1 MKNKCKC
8 GNYEKCVREIGA
20 TDSGKLYIIGGS
32 KNHFKCGIVK
42 NQIAKLNNIIKN
54 KLTILVMLGTLAIGC
69 SRKSAPTIIYQ
80 DKIVKSI
87 DTVTIQSRVTDTI
100 PCDDFEI
107 FIENEVHDTV
117 YLKVVDKVVSVK
129 YVKTTD
135 TVFRETIIVQPTPR
149 KSVIKTDNSVKAK
162 KNSIIGNDNTM
173 TTKKNNWWW
182 IFLAGMLTWFIIQN
196 VLFKIA
202 KRFIPILNFLP

>member
-1 MKNKCKC
+1 MKNK
-8 GNYEKCVREIGA
+8 
-20 TDSGKLYIIGGS
+20 LYILAVIG
-32 KNHFKCGIVK
+32 
-42 NQIAKLNNIIKN
+42 L
-54 KLTILVMLGTLAIGC
+54 MAIGC

-107 FIENEVHDTV
+107 YIENEVHDTV
-117 YLKVVDKVVSVK
+117 YLKVVDRQVSIKYIKVR
-129 YVKTTD
+129 D

-162 KNSIIGNDNTM
+162 KNSIIGNDNVM
-173 TTKKNNWWW
+173 TTKKPDKFWLGVFCAFALLYG
-182 IFLAGMLTWFIIQN
+182 IGIIS
-196 VLFKIA
+196 K
-202 KRFIPILNFLP
+202 ILNLYVPPSVFINTIIKKSLPGLI

>member
-1 MKNKCKC
+1 MKNK
-8 GNYEKCVREIGA
+8 
-20 TDSGKLYIIGGS
+20 LYILAVIG
-32 KNHFKCGIVK
+32 
-42 NQIAKLNNIIKN
+42 L
-54 KLTILVMLGTLAIGC
+54 MAIGC
-69 SRKSAPTIIYQ
+69 SRKSAPTIIFQ
-80 DKIVKSI
+80 DKIVKSV

-162 KNSIIGNDNTM
+162 KNSIIGNDNVM

-196 VLFKIA
+196 VLFRVLKTYFPFL
-202 KRFIPILNFLP
+202 KFLP

>member
-1 MKNKCKC
+1 MKNKI
-8 GNYEKCVREIGA
+8 YILAVIG
-20 TDSGKLYIIGGS
+20 L
-32 KNHFKCGIVK
+32 
-42 NQIAKLNNIIKN
+42 
-54 KLTILVMLGTLAIGC
+54 MAIGC

-80 DKIVKSI
+80 DKIVKSV

-162 KNSIIGNDNTM
+162 KNSIIGNDNVM

-182 IFLAGMLTWFIIQN
+182 IFLAGMLTWFIVQN
-196 VLFKIA
+196 VLFRVLKMYV
-202 KRFIPILNFLP
+202 PIFKFLP

>member
-1 MKNKCKC
+1 MKNK
-8 GNYEKCVREIGA
+8 
-20 TDSGKLYIIGGS
+20 LYILAVIG
-32 KNHFKCGIVK
+32 
-42 NQIAKLNNIIKN
+42 L
-54 KLTILVMLGTLAIGC
+54 MAIGC

-80 DKIVKSI
+80 DKIVNSV

-107 FIENEVHDTV
+107 YIENEVHDTV
-117 YLKVVDKVVSVK
+117 YLKVVDRQVSIKYIKVR
-129 YVKTTD
+129 D

-162 KNSIIGNDNTM
+162 KNSIIGNDNVM

-196 VLFKIA
+196 VLFRVLKTYFPFL
-202 KRFIPILNFLP
+202 KFLP

>member
-1 MKNKCKC
+1 M
-8 GNYEKCVREIGA
+8 R
-20 TDSGKLYIIGGS
+20 KLI
-32 KNHFKCGIVK
+32 
-42 NQIAKLNNIIKN
+42 
-54 KLTILVMLGTLAIGC
+54 ILVIFGHLAIGC

-162 KNSIIGNDNTM
+162 KNSIIGNDNVM

-196 VLFKIA
+196 VLFRVLKTYFPFL
-202 KRFIPILNFLP
+202 KFLP

>member
-1 MKNKCKC
+1 MKNK
-8 GNYEKCVREIGA
+8 
-20 TDSGKLYIIGGS
+20 LYILAVIG
-32 KNHFKCGIVK
+32 
-42 NQIAKLNNIIKN
+42 L
-54 KLTILVMLGTLAIGC
+54 MAIGC

-107 FIENEVHDTV
+107 YIENEVHDTV

-149 KSVIKTDNSVKAK
+149 KSVIKTDNSVTAK
-162 KNSIIGNDNTM
+162 KGSIIGNDNTM
-173 TTKKNNWWW
+173 TTKKYNWFW

-196 VLFKIA
+196 VLFRVLKTY
-202 KRFIPILNFLP
+202 FHF

>member
-1 MKNKCKC
+1 MKNKI
-8 GNYEKCVREIGA
+8 YILAVIG
-20 TDSGKLYIIGGS
+20 L
-32 KNHFKCGIVK
+32 
-42 NQIAKLNNIIKN
+42 
-54 KLTILVMLGTLAIGC
+54 MAIGC

-80 DKIVKSI
+80 DKIVKSV

-162 KNSIIGNDNTM
+162 KGSIIGNDNTI

-196 VLFKIA
+196 VLFRVLKTYFPFL
-202 KRFIPILNFLP
+202 KFLP

>member
-1 MKNKCKC
+1 MKNK
-8 GNYEKCVREIGA
+8 
-20 TDSGKLYIIGGS
+20 LYILAVIG
-32 KNHFKCGIVK
+32 
-42 NQIAKLNNIIKN
+42 L
-54 KLTILVMLGTLAIGC
+54 MAIGC

-80 DKIVKSI
+80 DKIVNSV

-149 KSVIKTDNSVKAK
+149 KSIIKTDNSVTAK
-162 KNSIIGNDNTM
+162 KGSIIGDGNTM

-196 VLFKIA
+196 VLFRVLKTYFPFL
-202 KRFIPILNFLP
+202 KFLP

>member
-1 MKNKCKC
+1 MRN
-8 GNYEKCVREIGA
+8 
-20 TDSGKLYIIGGS
+20 
-32 KNHFKCGIVK
+32 
-42 NQIAKLNNIIKN
+42 LN
-54 KLTILVMLGTLAIGC
+54 ILVIFGHLAIGC

-80 DKIVKSI
+80 DKIVKSV
-87 DTVTIQSRVTDTI
+87 DTVTIQSKVTDTI
-100 PCDDFEI
+100 PCDDFDI

-129 YVKTTD
+129 YVKVRD

-162 KNSIIGNDNTM
+162 KGSIIGNDNVM

-182 IFLAGMLTWFIIQN
+182 IFLAGMLTWFIVQN
-196 VLFKIA
+196 VLFRVLKMYV
-202 KRFIPILNFLP
+202 PIFKFLP

>member
-1 MKNKCKC
+1 MKNKI
-8 GNYEKCVREIGA
+8 YILAVIG
-20 TDSGKLYIIGGS
+20 L
-32 KNHFKCGIVK
+32 
-42 NQIAKLNNIIKN
+42 
-54 KLTILVMLGTLAIGC
+54 MAIGC

-80 DKIVKSI
+80 DKIVNSV

-107 FIENEVHDTV
+107 LIENEVHDTV

-149 KSVIKTDNSVKAK
+149 KSVIKTDNSVTAK

-196 VLFKIA
+196 VLFRVLKTYFPFL
-202 KRFIPILNFLP
+202 KFLP

>member
-1 MKNKCKC
+1 MKNKI
-8 GNYEKCVREIGA
+8 YILAVIG
-20 TDSGKLYIIGGS
+20 L
-32 KNHFKCGIVK
+32 
-42 NQIAKLNNIIKN
+42 
-54 KLTILVMLGTLAIGC
+54 MAIGC

-107 FIENEVHDTV
+107 YIENEVHDTV

-129 YVKTTD
+129 YVKVRD

-149 KSVIKTDNSVKAK
+149 KSVIKTDNSVTAK
-162 KNSIIGNDNTM
+162 KNSIIGHDNTM

-196 VLFKIA
+196 VLF
-202 KRFIPILNFLP
+202 RLLNTYFPFLKFLP

>member
-1 MKNKCKC
+1 MKNK
-8 GNYEKCVREIGA
+8 
-20 TDSGKLYIIGGS
+20 LYILAVIG
-32 KNHFKCGIVK
+32 
-42 NQIAKLNNIIKN
+42 L
-54 KLTILVMLGTLAIGC
+54 MAIGC

-107 FIENEVHDTV
+107 YIENEVHDTV

-129 YVKTTD
+129 YVKVRD

-149 KSVIKTDNSVKAK
+149 KSVIKTDNSVTAK
-162 KNSIIGNDNTM
+162 KGSIIGNDNTM
-173 TTKKNNWWW
+173 TTKMNNWWW

-196 VLFKIA
+196 VLFRVLKTYFPFL
-202 KRFIPILNFLP
+202 KFLP